1 MDKESQQLRLRMK
14 FKQCKKIWTALIRGF
29 YSSNCIVSWGIL
41 YKAFLTLKSPLLVLF
56 AASIS
61 FSDATATTTLLAL
74 AASNTSPNALKS
86 LNL

>member
-1 MDKESQQLRLRMK
+1 MK
-14 FKQCKKIWTALIRGF
+14 FKQCKKIWTASLIRGF
-29 YSSNCIVSWGIL
+29 YSVVIVLFLGAFL